1 MEGEMMNIRQKIL
14 EQEGSC
20 FPGRIYA
27 ETVLAPAYEEAKQHL
42 FVPMM
47 AVNKAHLIMLVEQ
60 GLMSRTDAC
69 RIMQALLQVTDERVR
84 QTTYTGKFEDLFFQV
99 EHFLLTDAG
108 DIAGNLHLARSR
120 NDMGVAMY
128 RMAIREKLLA
138 VINALLVLQ
147 ETLLEVAAGHKH
159 TIMLGYTHTQQA
171 QPTTMAHYLLAMW
184 DSLGRDHARL
194 RAALNTVNQSPLG
207 AAAITTSGFAINRQR
222 MAELLAYDG
231 MVENSYDAIAG
242 GDYLAETASALNIS
256 MISLGRYSND
266 FLQWSTQEF
275 GVITVADPYVQISSI
290 MPQKRNPVSFEHI
303 RSLASSVVGLTGTV
317 LTMLHNTPFG
327 DIVDTEDD
335 MQPFLWQALSTAERL
350 FRLTAAVIGTM
361 TVNQEALLNR
371 AQDSFAT
378 VTELADTLVRQTG
391 VSFRQA
397 HSVAHRVVKDAVAAK
412 TSVRQIDSR
421 QVLAAA
427 EAVLGKSIAVNN
439 AMISQALD
447 PVHFVQ
453 LRSLPG
459 GPAPEEAER
468 MIASRRPVL
477 MANKAAAAKTES
489 RFKQSL
495 AQLDATARNWSE
507 QRE

>member
-1 MEGEMMNIRQKIL
+1 
-14 EQEGSC
+14 
-20 FPGRIYA
+20 
-27 ETVLAPAYEEAKQHL
+27 
-42 FVPMM
+42 
-47 AVNKAHLIMLVEQ
+47 
-60 GLMSRTDAC
+60 
-69 RIMQALLQVTDERVR
+69 
-84 QTTYTGKFEDLFFQV
+84 
-99 EHFLLTDAG
+99 
-108 DIAGNLHLARSR
+108 
-120 NDMGVAMY
+120 
-128 RMAIREKLLA
+128 
-138 VINALLVLQ
+138 
-147 ETLLEVAAGHKH
+147 
-159 TIMLGYTHTQQA
+159 
-171 QPTTMAHYLLAMW
+171 
-184 DSLGRDHARL
+184 
-194 RAALNTVNQSPLG
+194 
-207 AAAITTSGFAINRQR
+207 